1 MNPRDVEPRLLRG
14 FVAVAEE
21 LHFTRAAARLYVA
34 QQALSRDVRRLE
46 QTLAATLFVRTTRAV
61 ELTPDGH
68 RLLPL
73 ARRVLR
79 AHEELAGAFGAV
91 TAAGAAPRPL
101 LVDLNTDGPG
111 TARTVL
117 ERARELAPDC
127 ELMARFESGLTH
139 AAAEVAGTARTVLER
154 ARELA
159 PDCELMARF
168 ESGLTHAAAEVAAGR
183 LDVAFGYADG
193 LDPVLRAP
201 LAQRPVRY
209 EPLAVLLPEGH
220 PLAAGESVPLDA
232 LAGETVYAGAGNPR
246 TLEWTGLAR
255 ELFAGRGILMA
266 PPAPVA
272 MGMDEFRRVMVKT
285 GNPVLATVG
294 FLQMPGCVKLPLTD
308 PVPLSPLSM
317 VWRKGFGHPGLDA
330 LRTAAA
336 GLAAERGWLVPPA
349 GSWLPAPL
357 THGPGGG

>member
-1 MNPRDVEPRLLRG
+1 MTPRDVEPRLLRS
-14 FVAVAEE
+14 FLAVAEE

-46 QTLAATLFVRTTRAV
+46 QTLGAALFVRTTRAV
-61 ELTPDGH
+61 ELTPDGE

-73 ARRVLR
+73 ARRALR
-79 AHEELAGAFGAV
+79 AHEELSGAF
-91 TAAGAAPRPL
+91 AGPRPL

-117 ERARELAPDC
+117 D
-127 ELMARFESGLTH
+127 
-139 AAAEVAGTARTVLER
+139 R

-183 LDVAFGYADG
+183 LDVSFGYADG
-193 LDPVLRAP
+193 LAPALRAR
-201 LAQRPVRY
+201 LARMPVRY

-220 PLAAGESVPLDA
+220 PLAGLDAVPLDA
-232 LAGETVYAGAGNPR
+232 LRGETVYTGAGNPR

-255 ELFAGRGILMA
+255 ELFAGRGIKSA

-272 MGMDEFRRVMVKT
+272 VGKEEFRRVMAKT
-285 GNPVLATVG
+285 GCPVLATVG
-294 FLQMPGCVKLPLTD
+294 FVDMPGCVKRPLTA
-308 PVPLSPLSM
+308 PVPLSPLSI
-317 VWRKGFGHPGLDA
+317 VWRKGASHPGLDA
-330 LRTAAA
+330 LRRAAA
-336 GLAAERGWLVPPA
+336 ELGAGHGWLEVPPD
-349 GSWLPAPL
+349 SWLPAL
-357 THGPGGG
+357 TPAPGGG

>member
-46 QTLAATLFVRTTRAV
+46 AALGAGLFVRTTRAV
-61 ELTPDGH
+61 ELTDDGE

-73 ARRVLR
+73 ARRVLA
-79 AHEELAGAFGAV
+79 AHEALAAAFAC
-91 TAAGAAPRPL
+91 AGPRPL
-101 LVDLNTDGPG
+101 LVDLNTDGPS
-111 TARTVL
+111 TAR
-117 ERARELAPDC
+117 A
-127 ELMARFESGLTH
+127 
-139 AAAEVAGTARTVLER
+139 VLER

-183 LDVAFGYADG
+183 LDVSFGYAHG
-193 LDPVLRAP
+193 LDPALRAR
-201 LAQRPVRY
+201 LAHRPVRY
-209 EPLAVLLPEGH
+209 EPLAVLLPDGH
-220 PLAAGESVPLDA
+220 PLGARAEVPLDA

-255 ELFAGRGILMA
+255 ELFAGRGIALA

-272 MGMDEFRRVMVKT
+272 IGKEEFRRVMAKT
-285 GNPVLATVG
+285 RNPVLVTVD
-294 FLQMPGCVKLPLTD
+294 FLDLPGCVKRPLVE
-308 PVPLSPLSM
+308 PLPLSPLSM
-317 VWRKGFGHPGLDA
+317 VWRKGFSHPGLDA
-330 LRTAAA
+330 LHQAAA
-336 GLAAERGWLVPPA
+336 GIAAERGWLDVPPA
-349 GSWLPAPL
+349 SWRPAAL
-357 THGPGGG
+357 TGAPGGG

>member
-46 QTLAATLFVRTTRAV
+46 QALAANLFVRTTRAV
-61 ELTPDGH
+61 ELTADGH

-73 ARRVLR
+73 ARRVLA
-79 AHEELAGAFGAV
+79 AHEELAGAFGAG

-139 AAAEVAGTARTVLER
+139 AAAEVA
-154 ARELA
+154 
-159 PDCELMARF
+159 
-168 ESGLTHAAAEVAAGR
+168 AGR

-193 LDPVLRAP
+193 LDPVLLAP

-220 PLAAGESVPLDA
+220 ALAARESVPLDA

-255 ELFAGRGILMA
+255 ELFSGRGILMA

-272 MGMDEFRRVMVKT
+272 MGKEEFRRVMVKT

-294 FLQMPGCVKLPLTD
+294 FLDMPGCVKLPLTD

-317 VWRKGFGHPGLDA
+317 VWRKGFAHPGLDA
-330 LRTAAA
+330 LHAAA
-336 GLAAERGWLVPPA
+336 AALAAERGWLAPPP

>member
-46 QTLAATLFVRTTRAV
+46 AALGAGLFVRTTRAV
-61 ELTPDGH
+61 ELTADGE

-73 ARRVLR
+73 ARRVLA
-79 AHEELAGAFGAV
+79 AHEALAAAF
-91 TAAGAAPRPL
+91 AGPRAL
-101 LVDLNTDGPG
+101 LVDLNTDGP
-111 TARTVL
+111 
-117 ERARELAPDC
+117 
-127 ELMARFESGLTH
+127 S
-139 AAAEVAGTARTVLER
+139 TARTVLER

-183 LDVAFGYADG
+183 LDVSFGYAHG
-193 LDPVLRAP
+193 LDPALRGR
-201 LAQRPVRY
+201 LAHRPVRN

-220 PLAAGESVPLDA
+220 PLAALAAVPLDA

-255 ELFAGRGILMA
+255 ELFAGRGIALA

-272 MGMDEFRRVMVKT
+272 VGKDEFRRVMAKT
-285 GNPVLATVG
+285 RNPVLVTVD
-294 FLQMPGCVKLPLTD
+294 FLDLPGSVKRPLVD

-317 VWRKGFGHPGLDA
+317 VWRKGFDHPGLDA
-330 LRTAAA
+330 LHRAAAATAA
-336 GLAAERGWLVPPA
+336 ECGWLDVPPA
-349 GSWLPAPL
+349 SWRPAALTGAPGS
-357 THGPGGG
+357 G

>member
-61 ELTPDGH
+61 ELTADGH

-79 AHEELAGAFGAV
+79 AHEELTGAFGAGAGP
-91 TAAGAAPRPL
+91 AAGAAPRPL
-101 LVDLNTDGPG
+101 LVDLNTDGP
-111 TARTVL
+111 
-117 ERARELAPDC
+117 
-127 ELMARFESGLTH
+127 
-139 AAAEVAGTARTVLER
+139 GTARTVLER

-330 LRTAAA
+330 LQAAAA
-336 GLAAERGWLVPPA
+336 GLATERGWLVPPA

>member
-1 MNPRDVEPRLLRG
+1 MPRDVDPRLLRG

-46 QTLAATLFVRTTRAV
+46 EALGTTLFVRTTRAV
-61 ELTPDGH
+61 EPTPDGE

-73 ARRVLR
+73 ARRVLA
-79 AHEELAGAFGAV
+79 AHEAVAAAF
-91 TAAGAAPRPL
+91 AAPRPL
-101 LVDLNTDGPG
+101 LVDLNTDGPS

-127 ELMARFESGLTH
+127 ELMARW
-139 AAAEVAGTARTVLER
+139 
-154 ARELA
+154 
-159 PDCELMARF
+159 

-183 LDVAFGYADG
+183 LDVSFGYADG
-193 LDPVLRAP
+193 LDPARRSRIAH
-201 LAQRPVRY
+201 RPVRY

-220 PLAAGESVPLDA
+220 PLAGLATVPLDA

-272 MGMDEFRRVMVKT
+272 IGKDEFGRVMAKT
-285 GNPVLATVG
+285 GNPVLVTVD
-294 FLQMPGCVKLPLTD
+294 FVDMPGSVKRPLVD

-317 VWRKGFGHPGLDA
+317 VWRKGFSHPGLEA
-330 LRTAAA
+330 LHRAVADLGAA
-336 GLAAERGWLVPPA
+336 RGWLDVPPA
-349 GSWLPAPL
+349 SWRPAAL
-357 THGPGGG
+357 TGAPGGG

>member
-1 MNPRDVEPRLLRG
+1 MPRDVDPRLLRG

-46 QTLAATLFVRTTRAV
+46 EALGTTLFVRTTRAV
-61 ELTPDGH
+61 EPTPDGE

-73 ARRVLR
+73 ARRVLA
-79 AHEELAGAFGAV
+79 AHEAVAAAF
-91 TAAGAAPRPL
+91 AAPRPL
-101 LVDLNTDGPG
+101 LVDLNTDGPS

-127 ELMARFESGLTH
+127 ELMARWESGLTH
-139 AAAEVAGTARTVLER
+139 AA
-154 ARELA
+154 
-159 PDCELMARF
+159 D
-168 ESGLTHAAAEVAAGR
+168 EVAAGR
-183 LDVAFGYADG
+183 LDVSFGYADG
-193 LDPVLRAP
+193 LDPARRSRIAH
-201 LAQRPVRY
+201 RPVRY

-220 PLAAGESVPLDA
+220 PLAGRATVPLDA

-246 TLEWTGLAR
+246 TSEWTGLAR

-272 MGMDEFRRVMVKT
+272 IGKDEFGRVMAKT
-285 GNPVLATVG
+285 GNPVLVTVD
-294 FLQMPGCVKLPLTD
+294 FVDMPGSVKRPLVD

-317 VWRKGFGHPGLDA
+317 VWRKGFSHPGLEA
-330 LRTAAA
+330 LHRAVADLGAA
-336 GLAAERGWLVPPA
+336 RGWLDVPPA
-349 GSWLPAPL
+349 SWRPAAL
-357 THGPGGG
+357 TGAPGGG

>member
-101 LVDLNTDGPG
+101 LVDLNTDGP
-111 TARTVL
+111 
-117 ERARELAPDC
+117 
-127 ELMARFESGLTH
+127 
-139 AAAEVAGTARTVLER
+139 GTARTVLER

-357 THGPGGG
+357 THGPAGG